1 MNKFLLI
8 SGILCYFAFYAHT
21 QNAIKIN
28 KWVSGVA
35 IPVDIS
41 HCGDDRL
48 FVVEKQGRIR
58 IIKDNAL
65 TKDTFLNITSKVRSN
80 GNEQGFLGLAFHPN
94 HKNNGLIYVNYT
106 GTGNPTETIIEE
118 YKLSSDTNRIDPA
131 SGRVLLRIVQPFSN
145 HNGGCIKF
153 GMDGYLYIGMGDGGS
168 ANDPQNYSQK
178 KTSMLGK
185 MLRID
190 VDTAISYKIPKDNP
204 FVGDPAYLPEIW
216 SLGLRNPWRFSVDR
230 MTGDF
235 WIGDVGQGS
244 WEEVDFEAYD
254 DPGGKNYGWR
264 CYEGNANFNLS
275 GCGPKTN
282 YTFPLHEYFSDQN
295 INGCSITGG
304 FVYRGNRFPGLY
316 GKYIYGDYCT
326 GKFWIIEKKENNTYT
341 NTLAYDFTNNAL
353 TTFGEDAEGNLY
365 FADAASSSI
374 YQILDT
380 CTLSLS
386 VETRDETCFGKND
399 GSATTTLSSISGTEF
414 MWTTGDTTPTI
425 MDLAPGNYGVSVRLG
440 DCLVTENFSIVEGQQ
455 DSSCIDGLMMR
466 FVCEGDSIELVA
478 CNAANAGEYI
488 WAKDGIDSSFFGK
501 SIWVTEGGHYSVRV
515 LDVDGCLSMYSPAVT
530 VAILSKPAKPELDL
544 SKDSLSTNNGY
555 LEYKWYLDGQFIGS
569 GTKNYW
575 KALVEGNYQVEL
587 VDSNGCVSDLS
598 EPVLYMVS
606 GLEEGSSNALD
617 FKVQPNPANEFLLLE
632 GKFHGNTTVQWEILD
647 VKGVVLLT
655 GLLNNQLNVNILN
668 IQSLNFG
675 PHFIRLKS
683 SSSEWTKLFIKQ

>member
-1 MNKFLLI
+1 MNRLLLVL
-8 SGILCYFAFYAHT
+8 GIICYFSFYAHT

-35 IPVDIS
+35 IPVDIG

-58 IIKDNAL
+58 IIKNNAL

-80 GNEQGFLGLAFHPN
+80 GNEQGFLGMAFHPN
-94 HKNNGLIYVNYT
+94 HKQNGLIYVNYT

-118 YKLSSDTNRIDPA
+118 YKLSTDTNRIDPTT
-131 SGRVLLRIVQPFSN
+131 GRVLLRIIQPYSN

-153 GMDGYLYIGMGDGGS
+153 GKDGYLYIGMGDGGS
-168 ANDPQNYSQK
+168 ANDPQNYSQTR
-178 KTSMLGK
+178 TSMLGK

-190 VDTAISYKIPKDNP
+190 VDTTAHYKIPKDNP
-204 FVGDPAYLPEIW
+204 FVKDPSYLPEIW

-275 GCGPKTN
+275 GCGPKNN

-304 FVYRGNRFPGLY
+304 YVYRGNRFPGLY
-316 GKYIYGDYCT
+316 GKYIYGDYCS

-341 NTLAYDFTNNAL
+341 NTPAYDFTNNAL
-353 TTFGEDAEGNLY
+353 TTFGEDADGNLY
-365 FADAASSSI
+365 FADATTSSI

-386 VETRDETCFGKND
+386 VQTEDETCYGKTN
-399 GSATTTLSSISGTEF
+399 GSAATSLSSISGAEF
-414 MWTTGDTTPTI
+414 EWSTGDTTPTV
-425 MDLAPGNYGVSVRLG
+425 MNLAPGSYSVRVRLD
-440 DCLVTENFSIVEGQQ
+440 DCLVTENFSIEAGAQ

-466 FVCEGDSIELVA
+466 VFCEGDSVELVA
-478 CNAANAGEYI
+478 CNAANADTYI
-488 WAKDGIDSSFFGK
+488 WSKDGIDSSFFGK
-501 SIWVTEGGHYSVRV
+501 SIWVTEAGQYSVRV
-515 LDVDGCLSMYSPAVT
+515 LDLDGCLSMYSPNVL
-530 VAILSKPAKPELDL
+530 VEILPKPSKPELDL
-544 SKDSLSTNNGY
+544 SKDSLSTETGY
-555 LEYKWYLDGQFIGS
+555 IEYRWYFNGQFIGTS
-569 GTKNYW
+569 AENYW
-575 KALVEGNYQVEL
+575 KAMVEGNYQVEL
-587 VDSNGCVSDLS
+587 VDSNGCLSDLS
-598 EPVLYMVS
+598 DPVLYMIS
-606 GLEEGSSNALD
+606 GLDQGGTGSLE
-617 FKVQPNPANEFLLLE
+617 FKFQPNPANEFLLLE
-632 GKFHGNTTVQWEILD
+632 GKIHRNFPVKWEILD
-647 VKGVVLLT
+647 VKGKVLLN
-655 GLLNNQLNVNILN
+655 GYLNNQLNINNVSIHGLS
-668 IQSLNFG
+668 QGSY
-675 PHFIRLKS
+675 FIRLKS
-683 SSSEWTKLFIKQ
+683 ASSEWTKLFIKQ